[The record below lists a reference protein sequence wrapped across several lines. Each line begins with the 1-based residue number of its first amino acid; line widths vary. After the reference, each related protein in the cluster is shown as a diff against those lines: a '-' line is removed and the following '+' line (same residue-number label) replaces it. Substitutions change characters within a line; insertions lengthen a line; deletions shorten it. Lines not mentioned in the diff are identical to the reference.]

1 MITGQTLTILVSKSI
16 KDDLW
21 NGMEIPH
28 FVRNESAARR
38 MNEESPP
45 CPVIIFEIVKDVHKE

>member
-28 FVRNESAARR
+28 FVRNDKLNMRYIGAEVAIHRK
-38 MNEESPP
+38 
-45 CPVIIFEIVKDVHKE
+45 F